1 MSDGEGFGFNY
12 ASAAVTLLPP
22 QLDDGADRT
31 LGSSVFVLSPAE
43 EMDSDCDDLS
53 AFAKRVG

>member
-22 QLDDGADRT
+22 QLDDDAEL
-31 LGSSVFVLSPAE
+31 LGLVSLFCRRQKKGT
-43 EMDSDCDDLS
+43 SDCDDLS
-53 AFAKRVG
+53 AFADG